1 MTPSRVVAR
10 AFRVVTTAVTVG
22 VVVAGTA
29 IPAVAGPDTAAPAAI
44 RNAGGPTAIPGSYL
58 VLLKDGASS
67 KAKVGQAAA
76 SLTTRYGGTVG
87 HRYTAALRGFSVRAS
102 EATARRIAAD
112 PAVASVE
119 QDHTVRADGTQL
131 NPPSWGLDRIDQ
143 RNLPADN
150 SYTYPSSGGAGVRAY
165 VIDTGIRMT
174 HQDVVGRAVTGTDV
188 IDGGSADDCYGHGTH
203 VAGTLGGTAYGVA
216 KSVTLVAVRVL
227 DCIGGG
233 SIATVVAGIDW
244 VTANAVKPAVAN
256 MSLGFYR
263 STDTGDAVGIA
274 TRALIASGVSTIV
287 SAGNDASNACDKT
300 PAYVPAAVTVG
311 YTWYDDVAA
320 YRSNEGSCVDLFG
333 PGQNITSIESASDT
347 ATGIRSGTSMAAPH
361 VAGAAALLLAANPIW
376 TPAQVHSTIVAN
388 ATTGVVTS
396 LDDPTSPNRLLYVP
410 PA

>member
-1 MTPSRVVAR
+1 MRVSRAITATAAVGAAVV
-10 AFRVVTTAVTVG
+10 VG
-22 VVVAGTA
+22 VVTPAAAAPNTA
-29 IPAVAGPDTAAPAAI
+29 TPAAI

-58 VLLKDGASS
+58 VVLKDGTAA
-67 KAKVGQAAA
+67 KARVSLAAA
-76 SLTTRYGGTVG
+76 TLTARYGGAVG
-87 HRYTAALRGFSVRAS
+87 HRYSAALRGFSVRAN
-102 EATARRIAAD
+102 EATARRLAAD
-112 PAVASVE
+112 PAVAYVE
-119 QDHTVRADGTQL
+119 QDHTVQADSTQA

-143 RNLPADN
+143 RNQPLDA

-203 VAGTLGGTAYGVA
+203 VAGSLGGTAYGVA

-227 DCIGGG
+227 DCIGSG
-233 SIATVVAGIDW
+233 SVSTVVAGIDW
-244 VTANAVKPAVAN
+244 VAANAVKPAVAN

-263 STDTGDAVGIA
+263 TTDTADAVGTATRGLIA
-274 TRALIASGVSTIV
+274 TGVATVV
-287 SAGNDASNACDKT
+287 SAGNDASIACDKT
-300 PAYVPAAVTVG
+300 PAYVPAALTVG
-311 YTWYDDVAA
+311 YTWYDDVVA
-320 YRSNEGSCVDLFG
+320 YRSNEGSCVDLFA

-361 VAGAAALLLAANPIW
+361 VAGAAALLLAANPSW
-376 TPAQVHSTIVAN
+376 TPAQVHSAIVAN

-410 PA
+410 PS